1 MDKIRI
7 AEGRAAEILLIDDNR
22 GDALLAA
29 HAFREARVATNL
41 SMASTGEMALA
52 RLCGED
58 EYAGVAHPDLV
69 LLDLQLPRM
78 SGLDVLKAIK
88 SDPDLR
94 HIPVI
99 VMSNSG
105 NLTNI
110 ARCYD
115 LHANAYVA
123 KPGDLTAFRA
133 AITMIEQF
141 FFMLAVLPPAGAT
154 KREGVDADAR

>member
-1 MDKIRI
+1 MDKVRI
-7 AEGRAAEILLIDDNR
+7 ADGRAAEILLIDDNR

-29 HAFREARVATNL
+29 HAFREARVETRL
-41 SMASTGEMALA
+41 STASTGEAALA
-52 RLCGED
+52 QLRGE
-58 EYAGVAHPDLV
+58 GVHDGAATPDLI

-78 SGLDVLKAIK
+78 SGLEVLNAIK
-88 SDPDLR
+88 TDPALR

-115 LHANAYVA
+115 LHANAYVM
-123 KPGDLTAFRA
+123 KPTDLTRFRA
-133 AITMIEQF
+133 AIAMIEQF
-141 FFMLAVLPPAGAT
+141 FFMLAVLPPACAAR
-154 KREGVDADAR
+154 REGVETDA